1 MVEARWWHRLGPTLA
16 AFAVTLALGAAPV
29 QAEYQ
34 ASDYANV
41 TAFDVCDGTS
51 DTISADLKVIARDAY
66 RYFGYTTSTY
76 AGDTFTKGKVL
87 ARNPGDVGIY
97 VHSHGDFY
105 GANDIQGFRDD
116 GGDCSQAIVYAN
128 EIKKG
133 RTGGANLVVMST
145 CHLGEAGRNGYASMS
160 EVYGIERKRS
170 DPSGGGYRGPEFFL
184 GYKGLAWTADQLR
197 FERAFFDYATN
208 GKNLGEA
215 FKLALAAATI
225 RYATEPTW
233 FGTYTY
239 SGRPSPV
246 LPCEL
251 CL

>member
-1 MVEARWWHRLGPTLA
+1 MVEARWWHRLGPPIA
-16 AFAVTLALGAAPV
+16 AFIVMLALGVAP
-29 QAEYQ
+29 ARADYQ
-34 ASDYANV
+34 ASDYSNI

-66 RYFGYTTSTY
+66 RYFGYATTTFG
-76 AGDTFTKGKVL
+76 GDTFTKAKVL
-87 ARNPGDVGIY
+87 ARNPADVGIY

-105 GANDIQGFRDD
+105 GSNDIQGFRDD
-116 GGDCSQAIVYAN
+116 GGDCTQAVVYAS

-133 RTGGANLVVMST
+133 RKGGANLVIMST

-160 EVYGIERKRS
+160 ESYGIERKRS

-184 GYKGLAWTADQLR
+184 GYRGLAWTADQLR

-208 GKNLGEA
+208 GKNLGDA
-215 FKLALAAATI
+215 FKLAMAADTLRFATD
-225 RYATEPTW
+225 PTW
-233 FGTYTY
+233 FGTYTF

-246 LPCEL
+246 LPCDL